1 MTKRS
6 PDTRPPISASTRPIS
21 GRPWARQSDSS
32 GLRDQPY
39 QLDFPLTS
47 PAAVEPHVRLGLGR
61 DKPADTC
68 LALGLIRADR
78 TDVSGSAGREGARS
92 SARRGEPGLGLLRAE
107 AGRGEG
113 RALTSA
119 GLLGARERGSP
130 RGAGR
135 GARRGSSG
143 LLGAPRGSSGLATRR
158 GAGRG
163 CSDCSGCP
171 GLSPSPPPTEEHWST
186 VIAAPRTSRGL
197 LGTPG
202 KPTTSTADNAN
213 RADNTARPSGQAD
226 RRVSGA
232 DGATTVISGFSFARG
247 TNSLSSLLSSMA
259 TASRRVSG

>member
-6 PDTRPPISASTRPIS
+6 PDNRPPISASTRPIS

-61 DKPADTC
+61 DKPADTW

-78 TDVSGSAGREGARS
+78 ADVSSSAGREGARS

-143 LLGAPRGSSGLATRR
+143 LLGAPRGSSGLLGASDTARG
-158 GAGRG
+158 GAGLLG
-163 CSDCSGCP
+163 P
-171 GLSPSPPPTEEHWST
+171 LGLSGAIAVTSTDGRTLVDRYRSPEDF
-186 VIAAPRTSRGL
+186 PRTSRNA
-197 LGTPG
+197 G
-202 KPTTSTADNAN
+202 K
-213 RADNTARPSGQAD
+213 
-226 RRVSGA
+226 
-232 DGATTVISGFSFARG
+232 
-247 TNSLSSLLSSMA
+247 TNYVD
-259 TASRRVSG
+259 SR